1 MTAASLQL
9 PASSKTSCLL
19 EAGSWKLEAPSDSSL
34 HTACVFVVGKN
45 YRLQDI
51 QLSKSAF
58 EAISCQPSAA
68 SRGAPR
74 SGELLSKPSGIC
86 RERLRS
92 TLNRAFHLTTRRAFA
107 QARPSKNSFSRPA
120 VLRSTRQVAG
130 HPSLV
135 RGPQPAYLRAKRFGG
150 HPSPGF
156 MSEGWRIPGSN
167 R

>member
-120 VLRSTRQVAG
+120 VQPSFDRLDRWLAIRRSFADPNRPTFARSASVGILRLDS
-130 HPSLV
+130 
-135 RGPQPAYLRAKRFGG
+135 
-150 HPSPGF
+150 
-156 MSEGWRIPGSN
+156 
-167 R
+167 